1 MDEEA
6 KSTSLNQI
14 TYGLYVIGSKA
25 GEEMNGMTANW
36 VTQTSFD
43 PPLVTISIEN
53 DSYTRK
59 LIDSG
64 KVFSVNIV
72 EDNDEGRE
80 IIEHYVKPQKPYRNK
95 LGDQDFTTG
104 TTGAPLLAAAVSW
117 FECEVIQTVDSGDH
131 QLYIGRVV
139 GAGVQK
145 PEAKPLTLGALGW
158 HYGG

>member
-14 TYGLYVIGSKA
+14 SYGMYVIGSKS
-25 GEEMNGMTANW
+25 GDDLNGMTANW

-43 PPLVTISIEN
+43 PPLVAISIEN
-53 DSYTRK
+53 DSHTRK
-59 LIDSG
+59 LIDAG
-64 KVFSVNIV
+64 KVFSVNVI
-72 EDNDEGRE
+72 EDSEEGRA

-95 LGDQDFTTG
+95 LGDQEFTTN

-117 FECEVIQTVDSGDH
+117 FECEVVQTIETGDH
-131 QLYIGRVV
+131 QIYIGRVV

-145 PEAKPLTLGALGW
+145 PEATPLSLASLGW